1 MSAITSMDKLTI
13 GCVAGPGGSLAYHTG
28 AWRTM
33 RPVFKHVACIGCR
46 GCEIVC
52 PEGCV
57 TGDPKKKHFDF
68 DPDYCKGCGM
78 CANECPKD
86 DIDMIMEAK

>member
-1 MSAITSMDKLTI
+1 MSAKLSMDTLSI
-13 GCVAGPGGSLAYHTG
+13 GCVAPPSGSLVNKTG

-33 RPVFKHVACIGCR
+33 RPRFKQDQCIGCR
-46 GCEIVC
+46 GCELVC

-57 TGDPKKKHFDF
+57 FGNPKEKRFDF

-78 CANECPKD
+78 CAAECPVD